1 MSPYLLACPW
11 EWKMLPFGKEEVAF
25 WWESELTKNLLLN
38 VLGFSFPLD
47 IRVVIPSEHLS
58 K

>member
-1 MSPYLLACPW
+1 
-11 EWKMLPFGKEEVAF
+11 MLPFGKEEVAF
-25 WWESELTKNLLLN
+25 WWESELTKNLFLN